1 VFGLWTIILAMLSL
15 PVGFYLAPFRP
26 DHAVIILFLP
36 TALFVAELIVSII
49 DWVPIKKIATLQSA
63 AALIIFATIIGWGM
77 FETRSVINSSTIL
90 ASSDDLEALYWIKE
104 NTPPESRY
112 MINVTHWQ
120 YGSYRGVDGGW
131 WITPITSRQTLL
143 PNGLYGLGDRETI
156 QTVNAVAAQVSQ
168 LTGCSEEFWQIVEA
182 EELTHL
188 YVSINKGTIQPQ
200 QMENCPGVEL
210 IFHNE
215 SVYLYRIEYII
226 KQDLN

>member
-1 VFGLWTIILAMLSL
+1 M
-15 PVGFYLAPFRP
+15 
-26 DHAVIILFLP
+26 FLP
-36 TALFVAELIVSII
+36 TALLVAELFVSII
-49 DWVPIKKIATLQSA
+49 DWAPIKRLSTIQIVAVLG
-63 AALIIFATIIGWGM
+63 IFATLLGWGM

-90 ASSDDLEALYWIKE
+90 ATRDDLEALQWIKE

-131 WITPITSRQTLL
+131 WITPITGRQTLL

-156 QTVNAVAAQVSQ
+156 QSVNAVAGRVSQ
-168 LTGCSEEFWQIVEA
+168 LEGCSEEFWQIVEA
-182 EELTHL
+182 EELTHI
-188 YVSINKGTIQPQ
+188 YIAANKGSIKPQ

-210 IFHNE
+210 IFQNE

-226 KQDLN
+226 NQDTD